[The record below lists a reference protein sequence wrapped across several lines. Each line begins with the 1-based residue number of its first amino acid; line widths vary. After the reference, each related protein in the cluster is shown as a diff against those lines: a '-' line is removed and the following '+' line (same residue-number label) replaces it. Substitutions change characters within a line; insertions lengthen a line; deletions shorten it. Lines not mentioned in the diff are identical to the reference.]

1 MNKHAAGA
9 KPRSPSHR
17 VPGNA
22 NLSGKSAAVIQ
33 IRTADPSAA
42 IPHAAAVED
51 HATATSSA
59 AASKTASASM
69 IGIAAVEA
77 DDDAQPAQLTPRKRQ
92 TTFKFEDVKEELME
106 AGPTQA
112 GVLHSKDSL
121 THNIMQQLSYTGSYV
136 DQSHLFLEVRLS
148 FQVACMYGL

>member
-1 MNKHAAGA
+1 M
-9 KPRSPSHR
+9 PCSPSHVR
-17 VPGNA
+17 VP
-22 NLSGKSAAVIQ
+22 SRVKSSKSAAVRQ
-33 IRTADPSAA
+33 TRTADPSAA
-42 IPHAAAVED
+42 VTTDSAAVPQAAAVKD

-59 AASKTASASM
+59 AASKPASASM

-77 DDDAQPAQLTPRKRQ
+77 HDDAQPAQLTPRKRQ
-92 TTFKFEDVKEELME
+92 TTFKFEDVEEQLME
-106 AGPTQA
+106 ASPIQA
-112 GVLHSKDSL
+112 GLLHSKDSL